1 MVRVFPVC
9 MRLPLTSSHMSR
21 FCGSRISSLVTSHG
35 PIGPALSKPL
45 PLSHWLVAI
54 WKARS
59 ETSFTTQ

>member
-1 MVRVFPVC
+1 
-9 MRLPLTSSHMSR
+9 MRLPFTSSHMSSV
-21 FCGSRISSLVTSHG
+21 CGSLISSVVTSHG
-35 PIGPALSKPL
+35 PIGPAVSKPL